1 MARDRPLICIIGLN
15 ACGKSTLLKAL
26 ARILTSSSGRI
37 TRGGENIRTRS
48 RRAYARTLAFLEQS
62 GDVPPALTPR
72 VIEDVFQVAADVV
85 TDPFSGRPLV
95 LPGRAYHRD
104 AEGRKRSPKKTENNF
119 KERCV

>member
-1 MARDRPLICIIGLN
+1 MLHADYVVVMDG
-15 ACGKSTLLKAL
+15 
-26 ARILTSSSGRI
+26 GRI
-37 TRGGENIRTRS
+37 HSEGSPEK
-48 RRAYARTLAFLEQS
+48 
-62 GDVPPALTPR
+62 VLTPR

-104 AEGRKRSPKKTENNF
+104 AEGRKRSPEKMENNC